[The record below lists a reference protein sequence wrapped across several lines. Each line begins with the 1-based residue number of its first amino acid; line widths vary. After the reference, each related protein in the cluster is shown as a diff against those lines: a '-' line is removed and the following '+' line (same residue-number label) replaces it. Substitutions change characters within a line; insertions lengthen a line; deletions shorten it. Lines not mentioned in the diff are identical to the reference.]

1 MISAINFSKKTDII
15 KTKDFNQIINHYQK
29 ANLPNNVKKYFSKK
43 DINKLIRFMK
53 NDKKNISN
61 EINLILLNYIGKVNY
76 KNKFNTSKLKQ
87 FFLNFLDN

>member
-1 MISAINFSKKTDII
+1 MISAINFSKKSNII
-15 KTKDFNQIINHYQK
+15 KTKDFNQIINHYKK

-61 EINLILLNYIGKVNY
+61 DINLILLNNIGKVNY

-87 FFLNFLDN
+87 FFLTFLIN